1 MKEIVS
7 FISNSLNRKVV
18 SSTSGG
24 CVGALWL
31 ITFDNATH
39 FYIECAWRLSKGNK
53 VVVTD
58 LDGFAPKTGRITTLV
73 PLLEGRTLRSF
84 SLSKF
89 YDLILF
95 FDEDYCVKIF
105 CDKLDFGT
113 EHEDIY
119 LNNWYYAHEDLDK
132 VVEINAHFQPVWGKF
147 RS

>member
-95 FDEDYCVKIF
+95 FDEDYCVKVF
-105 CDKLDFGT
+105 CDKLNFGT
-113 EHEDIY
+113 ENGESWDTNWEYNYKPLDQTLRVTNLFDI
-119 LNNWYYAHEDLDK
+119 
-132 VVEINAHFQPVWGKF
+132 VWEK
-147 RS
+147 